1 MSDWEDIFANSV
13 PRLKQYSDKQ
23 YSDKDRAN
31 CQRTGF
37 FQNNVLTISAKF
49 LIRLIIPVQ
58 VVCCSTFRAAY

>member
-1 MSDWEDIFANSV
+1 MSDWEDTFANPV
-13 PRLKQYSDKQ
+13 PRLKQ

-31 CQRTGF
+31 CQRTEF

-49 LIRLIIPVQ
+49 STRLIIPVQ